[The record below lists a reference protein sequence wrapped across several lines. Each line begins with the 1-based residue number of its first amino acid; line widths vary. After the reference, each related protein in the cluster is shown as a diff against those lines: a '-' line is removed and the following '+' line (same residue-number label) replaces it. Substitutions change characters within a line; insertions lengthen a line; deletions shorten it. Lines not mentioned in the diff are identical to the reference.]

1 MAVFV
6 VSSFDRCDG
15 RVRHHIQKIVPQ
27 VTFGRKS
34 RMKSSSLQTRATLL
48 LFLLGSSTAFVPLRA
63 SQRTTSIQ
71 RHAEYG
77 TAIKTTDDW
86 VKQEFEE
93 SSPNLKDNC
102 IVVVGPSRVLIY
114 DTTLRDG
121 TQGESVSAS
130 CGTYYRNDCSHH
142 HSCHVKRQSNIITP
156 SQTLTMT
163 PLTSSS
169 TTTTSKYHH
178 QT

>member
-1 MAVFV
+1 MDWRSRLDRSHSLEIRTFLVSAESTKADARSLV
-6 VSSFDRCDG
+6 VNGS
-15 RVRHHIQKIVPQ
+15 IVE
-27 VTFGRKS
+27 
-34 RMKSSSLQTRATLL
+34 L
-48 LFLLGSSTAFVPLRA
+48 
-63 SQRTTSIQ
+63 

-130 CGTYYRNDCSHH
+130 CGTYYRNDGSHH
-142 HSCHVKRQSNIITP
+142 YSCHVKRQSNIITI
-156 SQTLTMT
+156 SQTPTMT
-163 PLTSSS
+163 PLTLSSS
-169 TTTTSKYHH
+169 TTTSKYH
-178 QT
+178 QPS